1 MLLKGEVIDYIEADR
16 THDGF
21 VHAIDLEKN
30 SEAYFK
36 RNVKSRSHP
45 CLALRHALF
54 FRPWGNPAACG
65 KQVELSD
72 LPFAEGEAS
81 KMELK

>member
-54 FRPWGNPAACG
+54 FRP
-65 KQVELSD
+65 
-72 LPFAEGEAS
+72 
-81 KMELK
+81 